1 MTEISLLVYP
11 SGTSSYLLYD
21 DDGAS
26 LDYQKG
32 IYAQTKIESVEE
44 NGSWK
49 LTIHAT
55 EGKYKPLTRTY
66 QVTAYWDGE
75 APQQVMVNSKPITD
89 WKYDATL
96 RQLSVSPTLN
106 NQKDIIIEVR

>member
-1 MTEISLLVYP
+1 MTSP
-11 SGTSSYLLYD
+11 
-21 DDGAS
+21 
-26 LDYQKG
+26 
-32 IYAQTKIESVEE
+32 
-44 NGSWK
+44 K

-55 EGKYKPLTRTY
+55 EGKYKPVARTY
-66 QVTAYWDGE
+66 RVTAYWDGE
-75 APQQVMVNSKPITD
+75 APKQVMVNSKLIKD